1 MNETPET
8 DAELVDLETGL
19 PVVVDPATGAARF
32 KNRRGRPPKNPRPIV
47 PVPAPERAA
56 RLAAGG
62 GKPADPDSAPADG
75 RGDDEVVSLVAAP
88 PAASAAAEP
97 AAPAAEPAPA
107 GDPPAAAAG
116 VDPEALLRA
125 RRAAA
130 LRMKQGLDSLA
141 SSVSA
146 MNAFFAA
153 SPKLQ
158 AAIRAESPEAQRQ
171 RQQQQQRQR
180 QQQQQ
185 QQRQRPQQQP
195 MPPRQRPQQQ
205 PPQPQQRRPQPGD
218 AGAFRAPE
226 PPAEPRAVLPPLK
239 VFDLQSLSATEL
251 RRLALEQNLLSEG
264 PPPGRHET
272 VFALLQ
278 EHVRRGGSVEG
289 EGYLDVWQ
297 EGYGFLRSPLA
308 DFKTVPEDVFVP
320 QQVIQRGG
328 LRPGDHVVC
337 RTRPGDRG
345 QRERRFS
352 ATDLISVNGLA
363 PDKARR
369 AMPFSSLSVA
379 DPVELLR
386 FRGASGDDPLA
397 AAIDLLSPV
406 ALGGRAIVALPRR
419 ADHAAA
425 ARRLAAAVA
434 AARPAASLAVAV
446 FGAAPETRAA
456 FAAEPV
462 FRDRRATLLATDFE
476 DGPDKALQLAS
487 VLTDA
492 ARRRAE
498 GGADVVVVVDSLT
511 ALARAFGMT
520 ATNQQGALTDGVD
533 GRALQK
539 ARRLFASGRR
549 FADRPGSVT
558 VVALFETGAP
568 GSPQARIVEEFLP
581 AATAFLECPAR
592 GPDHACRPVP
602 DPDRAWSLSEPLLSP
617 EERAAAAALRKT
629 LAAAASRPGFGAD
642 ELAAFAAPP
651 PPAPPAG
658 PAAEAATLPVF
669 ETTGL

>member
-47 PVPAPERAA
+47 PVPAPERAS

-62 GKPADPDSAPADG
+62 GEPAAPAPAPADG
-75 RGDDEVVSLVAAP
+75 RGDDEVVSLVADP
-88 PAASAAAEP
+88 P
-97 AAPAAEPAPA
+97 AAPAPAEPASP
-107 GDPPAAAAG
+107 GDSLAAAAG

-153 SPKLQ
+153 SPKQQ
-158 AAIRAESPEAQRQ
+158 AAIRPESPEAQRQ
-171 RQQQQQRQR
+171 RQQQQQQRQR

-185 QQRQRPQQQP
+185 QQRQ
-195 MPPRQRPQQQ
+195 QRPQQQ
-205 PPQPQQRRPQPGD
+205 PQQPMQQRPRPPQQPPQPQRRPQPGD
-218 AGAFRAPE
+218 AGTFRAPE
-226 PPAEPRAVLPPLK
+226 PPAEPRAVLPPIK

-352 ATDLISVNGLA
+352 ATDLISVNGLS

-369 AMPFSSLSVA
+369 VLPFSSLPA
-379 DPVELLR
+379 AAPAELLH
-386 FRGASGDDPLA
+386 FRGAPGGDPLA

-419 ADHAAA
+419 ADRAAA

-434 AARPAASLAVAV
+434 ASRPAASLVVAA
-446 FGAAPETRAA
+446 FGAVPETRAA
-456 FAAEPV
+456 FAAEPA

-476 DGPDKALQLAS
+476 DGPDKALQMAGVLAE
-487 VLTDA
+487 A

-498 GGADVVVVVDSLT
+498 GGADVVVVVDSVT

-520 ATNQQGALTDGVD
+520 ATNQQGVLTDGVD

-539 ARRLFASGRR
+539 ARRLFGSGRR

-581 AATAFLECPAR
+581 AATSFLECPAR
-592 GPDHACRPVP
+592 GPDYACRPVP

-658 PAAEAATLPVF
+658 PAAEAAALPVF
-669 ETTGL
+669 ETPGL